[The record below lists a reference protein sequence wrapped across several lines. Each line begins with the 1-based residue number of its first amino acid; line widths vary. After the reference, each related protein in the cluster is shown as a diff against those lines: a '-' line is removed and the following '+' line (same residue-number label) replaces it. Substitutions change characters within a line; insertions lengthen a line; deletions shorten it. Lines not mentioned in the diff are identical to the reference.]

1 MKKNHYFQT
10 LLVGS
15 LFMTG
20 FSFSQKMNETQAAM
34 DFKKYAKAAATGN
47 MEDAKSALERA
58 KTAVDAAA
66 EHPETKESA
75 KTNYYKGEIYMGL
88 HSFTRSKNDFKTAID
103 AYKKSLNSDKKFQGD
118 IQESIF
124 TYKRNFD
131 NASYK

>member
-34 DFKKYAKAAATGN
+34 DFKKYAKAESNGDREVAKAAL
-47 MEDAKSALERA
+47 DRA
-58 KTAVDAAA
+58 KIAIDAAA

-75 KTNYYKGEIYMGL
+75 KTNYYKGEIYMRL
-88 HSFTRSKNDFKTAID
+88 YFFN
-103 AYKKSLNSDKKFQGD
+103 NS
-118 IQESIF
+118 
-124 TYKRNFD
+124 
-131 NASYK
+131 